1 VTDTRWQLLAYVFAS
16 IVLRMVAAQLWRRRT
31 SIGWVRFLSEGWAAS
46 ILRLAYYIG
55 LPYAALVLGVAPG
68 RYLGLVGPNRWQTGE
83 AFLVSFPQGGP
94 IPKGDLWVGE
104 PGLNVG
110 GLVSWLRN
118 YLSLVL
124 LSWLPDLGRLLGL
137 AALLVGLLSVVWLG
151 YGFFRRWVLADGLKG
166 WQSGKLSLKNLSALQ
181 VFYQAVHWSFYRS
194 AIWLLTDDPY
204 LGMLGGIVLVGGE
217 WLLASGWPGATHPL
231 GWEERLLDASV
242 LIATFVIFFFVPNLW
257 LLLPVHWLL
266 AMASRRTTAWEQWQ
280 GFSRVG

>member
-68 RYLGLVGPNRWQTGE
+68 RYLGLVGQSRWQTGE
-83 AFLVSFPQGGP
+83 AFLSSSGS
-94 IPKGDLWVGE
+94 
-104 PGLNVG
+104 GLNIW
-110 GLVSWLRN
+110 GLVSWLRD

-137 AALLVGLLSVVWLG
+137 AALLVGLLSFVWLG
-151 YGFFRRWVLADGLKG
+151 YGYFRRRVLAEGLKG
-166 WQSGKLSLKNLSALQ
+166 WQGGKLPPKNLSPVQ

-204 LGMLGGIVLVGGE
+204 LGMLGGFVLVGGE
-217 WLLASGWPGATHPL
+217 WLLASGWPGARHPL

-266 AMASRRTTAWEQWQ
+266 AMASRRTIAWEQWQ
-280 GFSRVG
+280 AA